1 MPWAKGHVNYL
12 STFPTPI
19 SPKLQPR
26 GKGHL
31 LHDHGLKCCPSSGQK
46 TFTSS
51 RDDVKNTKNEEN
63 TQFIR
68 WVCLVT
74 KVRPQKSISCWL
86 YFSFNITVSLLLTEQ
101 RTSQTHPRID
111 RTVQDSHCYTLA
123 QGYRVTVMPGVE
135 RKEWTYQS
143 ETQLIPL
150 KDRE

>member
-1 MPWAKGHVNYL
+1 M
-12 STFPTPI
+12 STT
-19 SPKLQPR
+19 SPPSLP
-26 GKGHL
+26 L
-31 LHDHGLKCCPSSGQK
+31 LAQSFSQEVKD
-46 TFTSS
+46 TSYMTMGWNVAPLVARRHS
-51 RDDVKNTKNEEN
+51 PLGRDDVKNTKNEEN

-143 ETQLIPL
+143 EAQLIPL